1 MGVLVA
7 NRKGTGRRGGDH
19 IHIVPVDRRT
29 DRREI
34 VLGLPFGLIV
44 KSVRDERH
52 TAALLLIQ
60 QTDTIPRRIH
70 DPDQVLTELR
80 IVIVHVASMEI
91 GDLLGENYD
100 RFMSWE
106 ILAAARGNEFAIEKL
121 QFLFNTAFDAIL
133 NDENYDEICY
143 KNDIDDTNELYK
155 LGKNICKMLVR
166 ELSLFPVDLAG
177 AKDETVKYTQER
189 FIYYRKKIDEIVEP
203 TIKFLLS

>member
-1 MGVLVA
+1 
-7 NRKGTGRRGGDH
+7 
-19 IHIVPVDRRT
+19 
-29 DRREI
+29 
-34 VLGLPFGLIV
+34 
-44 KSVRDERH
+44 
-52 TAALLLIQ
+52 
-60 QTDTIPRRIH
+60 
-70 DPDQVLTELR
+70 
-80 IVIVHVASMEI
+80 
-91 GDLLGENYD
+91 
-100 RFMSWE
+100 MSRE

-177 AKDETVKYTQER
+177 AKDETVKYTQEK